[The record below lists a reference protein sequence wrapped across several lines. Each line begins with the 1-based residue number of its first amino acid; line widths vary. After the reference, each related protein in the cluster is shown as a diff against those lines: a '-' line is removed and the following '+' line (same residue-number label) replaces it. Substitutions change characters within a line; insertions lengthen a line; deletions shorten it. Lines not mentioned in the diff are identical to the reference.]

1 MRVIICNDYEDL
13 SNQAA
18 KLVASQITLKPDSVL
33 GLATGATPVGMYQKL
48 VEMYNNG
55 ELDFSKVTTFNL
67 DEYYPISRANHQSY
81 YYFMNEHLFSKVN
94 INLENCYIP
103 NGEAAD
109 PEAECRRYEKLMS
122 KAGGIDLQLLGIG
135 ENGHIGFNEPDN
147 SLNCSTHL
155 TRLTENTIEVN
166 SRFFKN
172 KADVPAYALTMGISG
187 ILKSKK
193 IILLASG
200 SKKHNAVR
208 ELLNEDINTL
218 VPATMLKVHP
228 DVVLVCDREAYRA
241 EGE

>member
-109 PEAECRRYEKLMS
+109 PEAECRRYEKLMA

-218 VPATMLKVHP
+218 VTATMLKVHP
-228 DVVLVCDREAYRA
+228 DDVLVCDREAYRA